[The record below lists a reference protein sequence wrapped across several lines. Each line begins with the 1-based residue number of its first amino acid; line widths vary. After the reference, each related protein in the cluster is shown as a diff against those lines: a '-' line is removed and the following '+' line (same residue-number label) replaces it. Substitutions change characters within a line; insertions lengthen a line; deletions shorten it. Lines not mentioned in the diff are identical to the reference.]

1 MAVSHHDATHI
12 NEEPAHHFPGRNCGS
27 RRHKQGWVD
36 GTHIRIP
43 SLGADPEVFL
53 LIRAALDRLNL
64 RVKPADAVLEG
75 GVLAARDRLVME
87 GVSRRVNVTRE
98 PDLPCSP
105 VEAVVESDL

>member
-1 MAVSHHDATHI
+1 MLLQSLMIAPCRRRQPSLQTSVCGRHTQSHS
-12 NEEPAHHFPGRNCGS
+12 EP
-27 RRHKQGWVD
+27 
-36 GTHIRIP
+36 
-43 SLGADPEVFL
+43 LGADPELFL

-87 GVSRRVNVTRE
+87 GMSRRVNVTRE

>member
-1 MAVSHHDATHI
+1 LDPAAGAAVAK
-12 NEEPAHHFPGRNCGS
+12 NERV
-27 RRHKQGWVD
+27 WD
-36 GTHIRIP
+36 GTHSRIP

-53 LIRAALDRLNL
+53 LIRAALDRLNP
-64 RVKPADAVLEG
+64 RAEPAD

-87 GVSRRVNVTRE
+87 GVSRRANGTRE

>member
-1 MAVSHHDATHI
+1 MLLRSLMI
-12 NEEPAHHFPGRNCGS
+12 GPC
-27 RRHKQGWVD
+27 RRRQPSLQRACVD
-36 GTHIRIP
+36 GTNSRIP

-53 LIRAALDRLNL
+53 LIRATLDRLNL